1 MLILSRRPGDAI
13 LIDGDIRIIVLAND
27 GGSVRIGIEA
37 PSHVG
42 IFREEI
48 VDRIA
53 DENRRAG
60 ATSEARKW
68 LGGLQPP
75 STGPRSTE
83 SDTQHPDEQ
92 KGLHSSP

>member
-27 GGSVRIGIEA
+27 GGNVRIGIEA
-37 PSHVG
+37 PSHIG

-60 ATSEARKW
+60 ANSEAREW
-68 LGGLQPP
+68 FGGLQSPADGPP
-75 STGPRSTE
+75 SPSRAQGPE
-83 SDTQHPDEQ
+83 KE
-92 KGLHSSP
+92 KGLRSAR